1 MKSVCIVGAGTMG
14 AGIAQ
19 WFATNGIKTFL
30 TDNNQRVVEA
40 AKQSIS
46 NSYQRLV
53 KKNKFTQNQVDQ
65 SQANLNY
72 LLAIEDIP
80 KDIDL
85 VIEAIVERLE
95 IKKEL
100 FKNLDSHFCP
110 QTIFASNTSG
120 LSIEKIFHDLPNR
133 LSCGLHFFN
142 PAPVMKLVEIIKS
155 KTISDEKLMNL
166 HSFFLSRD
174 KVPVIVKDQ
183 AGFICNRV
191 ARNFYGESF
200 RILNDDDPYQM
211 NLIDQTL
218 KHVGG
223 FKMGPFELMDLIG
236 VDINLNATKG
246 VYESFGH
253 HPRFAP
259 HSYQVKSVESGRLG
273 RKTNNQGL
281 ILGRLDESVSFFNIF
296 VPLKAEDNHPPQIID
311 YDELSHDYPED
322 SIVFDKTRFNLEEK
336 KQLIT
341 ILKERNNK
349 IISEGSHLTKQFTE
363 LSKKL
368 SFDVCATNFY
378 SKTNTIEYIQNLDED
393 AICQA
398 FSNHQDRNVFV
409 RKNHLSLGLIFPRVL
424 IQIIH
429 EANIAFD
436 EDLASKKDI
445 DLAMKYGLNYPHG
458 PFEWEE
464 LIGKEIYELLR
475 VNLMNSISKKPNRYS
490 R

>member
-1 MKSVCIVGAGTMG
+1 MG

-19 WFATNGIKTFL
+19 WFATNGVKTFL
-30 TDNNQRVVEA
+30 TDSKKRIVESA
-40 AKQSIS
+40 EKSIN
-46 NSYQRLV
+46 NSYERLV
-53 KKNKFTQNQVDQ
+53 LKNKFTKAQVKQ
-65 SQANLNY
+65 FQANINFFT
-72 LLAIEDIP
+72 DIKNIP
-80 KDIDL
+80 REVEL
-85 VIEAIVERLE
+85 VIEAIVEDLD

-100 FKNLDSHFCP
+100 FKNLDSHFNP

-120 LSIEKIFHDLPNR
+120 LPIEKIFCDLPNR
-133 LSCGLHFFN
+133 VSCGLHFFN

-155 KTISDEKLMNL
+155 KTISDEKLTNL
-166 HSFFLSRD
+166 HRFFLSRS

-200 RILNDDDPYQM
+200 RILSDDDPVEM

-218 KHVGG
+218 KYVGG

-236 VDINLNATKG
+236 VDINLSATRG

-259 HSYQVKSVESGRLG
+259 HAYQVKSVERGRLG
-273 RKTNNQGL
+273 RKSNNQGL
-281 ILGRLDESVSFFNIF
+281 ILGRLDESISSFDIFN
-296 VPLKAEDNHPPQIID
+296 PSQDKDSSPQVVI

-322 SIVFDKTRFNLEEK
+322 AIVFDKTSFNLDEK

-349 IISEGSHLTKQFTE
+349 IISEGSHLTKEFTE
-363 LSKKL
+363 LSKNL
-368 SFDVCATNFY
+368 DFDICATNFY

-393 AICQA
+393 VICQSFA
-398 FSNHQDRNVFV
+398 NHQDKNIFV
-409 RKNHLSLGLIFPRVL
+409 RKSHHHLGLIFPRVL

-429 EANIAFD
+429 EANIAHD
-436 EDLASKKDI
+436 EELASKKDI

-464 LIGKEIYELLR
+464 IIGKEISELLR
-475 VNLMNSISKKPNRYS
+475 VNLMDSISKKPNRYS